1 MARASTR
8 SWARSARCAAIAVW
22 ALVTSACAAPSAD
35 TVLFNGKIFTSDPA
49 RPWAEAL
56 IVRGERVIALGS
68 VVEIQTQAA
77 ESARRID
84 LAGRVVIP
92 GLNDAHLELSDATT
106 ASVRVLGAE
115 ALANGV
121 TSLQVF
127 SKTPVADTVR
137 AFREADLPLRVRIL
151 RMPTPNVAGENRDSR
166 PFFPPQPTPRLDARG
181 MGFTLSAADGER
193 LRQAVGWAYGS
204 EDPLA
209 IAPLDAGAALD
220 YLTALTDH
228 GDSKVWT
235 AKRPRLDRPVTIEAA
250 WQSILA
256 TRGVVVVQSPRPG
269 APLASFRTRFEV
281 PLALGSGDAF
291 QGLDVLRRATSGEL
305 GAEALTMEQ
314 AVTAYTQGS
323 AFSEFREKDKGRL
336 VVGALA
342 DLAVLSRDPFT
353 ASNEELGRIRS
364 VLTMIG
370 GRPVYDVPRP

>member
-1 MARASTR
+1 V
-8 SWARSARCAAIAVW
+8 AIVAW
-22 ALVTSACAAPSAD
+22 ALMTSACAVPSAD
-35 TVLFNGKIFTSDPA
+35 TVLFNGKIFTSDSA

-56 IVRGERVIALGS
+56 IVRGERIVALGS
-68 VVEIQTQAA
+68 VVEIQAQAP

-106 ASVRVLGAE
+106 AGVRVLGAE

-137 AFREADLPLRVRIL
+137 AFREADLPLRVRVL
-151 RMPTPNVAGENRDSR
+151 RMPTPNATGENRDSR
-166 PFFPPQPTPRLDARG
+166 PFFPPQPTPRLDVRG
-181 MGFTLSAADGER
+181 MGFTLSASDGER

-204 EDPLA
+204 EDPIA
-209 IAPLDAGAALD
+209 IATVDAGIAEAYVAALES
-220 YLTALTDH
+220 H
-228 GDSKVWT
+228 GVADVWK
-235 AKRPRLDRPVTIEAA
+235 AKRPRIDSPVAMPA
-250 WQSILA
+250 SWFARLPP
-256 TRGVVVVQSPRPG
+256 RGAVIVQTPRPDT
-269 APLASFRTRFEV
+269 PLRTVLAAGV
-281 PLALGSGDAF
+281 PLGLGSGDAF
-291 QGLDVLRRATSGEL
+291 RGFDLIRLAVMPSL
-305 GAEALTMEQ
+305 GGEALSVEQ
-314 AVTAYTQGS
+314 AIQAASFGS
-323 AFSEFREKDKGRL
+323 AFSEAEEEQRGRL

>member
-8 SWARSARCAAIAVW
+8 STAANALRAVIVAW
-22 ALVTSACAAPSAD
+22 ALVSSACAAPSTD
-35 TVLFNGKIFTSDPA
+35 TVLFNGKIFTADSA

-56 IVRGERVIALGS
+56 IIRGERVVALGS
-68 VVEIQTQAA
+68 TVEIHSQAP

-84 LAGRVVIP
+84 VAGRVVIP

-127 SKTPVADTVR
+127 SKTPVADAVR

-151 RMPTPNVAGENRDSR
+151 RMPTPNATGENRDSR
-166 PFFPPQPTPRLDARG
+166 PFFPPQPTPRIDVRG
-181 MGFTLSAADGER
+181 MGFTLTGTDGER

-204 EDPLA
+204 EDPIA
-209 IAPLDAGAALD
+209 IATVDAEIAEAYVAALES
-220 YLTALTDH
+220 H
-228 GDSKVWT
+228 GVAEVWK
-235 AKRPRLDRPVTIEAA
+235 AKRPRIDQPVMMP
-250 WQSILA
+250 A
-256 TRGVVVVQSPRPG
+256 TWFARLPLRGAVVVQTPRPD
-269 APLASFRTRFEV
+269 APLRTVLTAGV
-281 PLALGSGDAF
+281 PLGLGSGDAF
-291 QGLDVLRRATSGEL
+291 RGFDLIRLAAMPAL
-305 GAEALTMEQ
+305 GGEALSVEQ
-314 AVTAYTQGS
+314 AIQSASFGS
-323 AFSEFREKDKGRL
+323 AFSQSEEEQRGRL
-336 VVGALA
+336 MVGALA

-353 ASNEELGRIRS
+353 ASPEELGQIRS